1 MRLTFTWRLL
11 IVFAI
16 GITLPIS
23 AFAKKKD
30 LPTKSASKSEQ
41 ETYQGYL
48 DYFEKVYK
56 TMDENYYQPV
66 SREAFDAFLADFKTK
81 IYEQVKSEKKSD
93 DYVRWR
99 SASFLV
105 KRLKSS
111 EDIFSEL
118 YPPEP
123 AKEYKASALG
133 TRKDLGIE
141 GEKITEGFKVNKVE
155 PRVDAYEKGLRV
167 DDVITKIDE
176 TVLKELTIEKIN
188 ELLNPLIDTKIKMT
202 YLAQGKEEK
211 QIEIVSKE
219 YFKQQV
225 FMKPTK
231 IPYVYSLEL
240 QHFNEKTAEDML
252 RYIEYMKKVGPVMGL
267 IIDLR
272 GNPGGPPLAA
282 REISSFFLPAGE
294 EFAYFQKKGEP
305 KAVLDVPPIPE
316 KLHYTGPMV
325 ILIDK
330 GSGSASELFAGVLQK
345 RGRAI
350 LMGQNSAGQVML
362 KSMFPL
368 DDGSMV
374 LLITARGHHP
384 DGATFSFQGLQ
395 PERSV
400 KPEENIDLI
409 DYASKYLYYINT
421 KDHKAPVSK

>member
-1 MRLTFTWRLL
+1 MRLSLPWRLIL
-11 IVFAI
+11 MFAVC
-16 GITLPIS
+16 LSLS
-23 AFAKKKD
+23 APALAKKKES
-30 LPTKSASKSEQ
+30 PPKSKSEQ
-41 ETYQGYL
+41 ETYQSYL

-66 SREAFDAFLADFKTK
+66 SREAFNAFLDDFKTK
-81 IYEQVKSEKKSD
+81 INEQVKAEKKSD

-141 GEKITEGFKVNKVE
+141 GEKVAEGFKVTKIE

-167 DDVITKIDE
+167 DDVITKMDE
-176 TVLKELTIEKIN
+176 AVLKDLPIEKIN
-188 ELLNPLIDTKIKMT
+188 ELLSPLIDTKVKMT

-211 QIEIVSKE
+211 QIEVVSKE

-225 FMKPTK
+225 FLKPTK
-231 IPYVYSLEL
+231 IPYIYSLEL

-252 RYIEYMKKVGPVMGL
+252 HYLQYMKKIGPIMGL

-305 KAVLDVPPIPE
+305 KAILDVPQIPE
-316 KLHYTGPMV
+316 KFHYTGPMV

-330 GSGSASELFAGVLQK
+330 GSGSSSELFSGVLQK

-384 DGATFSFQGLQ
+384 DGETFSFQGLQ
-395 PERSV
+395 PERLV

-421 KDHKAPVSK
+421 KDHKAPGQK